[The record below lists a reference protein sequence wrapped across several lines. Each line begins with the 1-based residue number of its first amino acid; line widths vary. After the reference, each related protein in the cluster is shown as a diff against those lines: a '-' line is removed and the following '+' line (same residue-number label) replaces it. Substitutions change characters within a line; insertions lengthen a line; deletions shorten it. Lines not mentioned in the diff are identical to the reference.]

1 MLIFVFHFYYVHYY
15 EHQVAMVEE
24 EEEGITTH
32 HEIHQLLNMN
42 QVEDGVVVEDMYP
55 EEGKSVLLNISI
67 SWLFRTNYLL
77 MFINI

>member
-1 MLIFVFHFYYVHYY
+1 
-15 EHQVAMVEE
+15 MVEE

-55 EEGKSVLLNISI
+55 EEGKSVLLTIVFLVVYYSI
-67 SWLFRTNYLL
+67 CL
-77 MFINI
+77 